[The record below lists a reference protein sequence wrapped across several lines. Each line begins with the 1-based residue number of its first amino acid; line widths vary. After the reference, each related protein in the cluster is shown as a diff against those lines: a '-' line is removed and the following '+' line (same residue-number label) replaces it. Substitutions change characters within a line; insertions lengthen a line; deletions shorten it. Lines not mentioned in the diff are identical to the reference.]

1 MTLSLDS
8 KRRLTVVLV
17 LVFAAN
23 FLETA
28 VDASL
33 QALTAPGLA
42 QRIGAGFL
50 AMEPAFLF
58 DGHEHAEPFAIWGF
72 SLVYFIGFPVV
83 VALMLRAA
91 YRRSTEAYRSVVLS
105 IAWAY
110 LLSLPFYLAFPVPER
125 WWIPESQAT
134 LLPNRASGALIAAI
148 RPLSGINNSFPSFHA
163 SVSTA
168 LALLAQQGQ
177 FQFRYSL
184 TLVCIAVVLSTFV
197 LGIHWL
203 ADIVAGVMIGVLS
216 VVLTVAIGPGRQ
228 SVASLAESRK

>member
-1 MTLSLDS
+1 MTLSFDS
-8 KRRLTVVLV
+8 RRRLTVVLV

-23 FLETA
+23 YLETA
-28 VDASL
+28 ADASL

-72 SLVYFIGFPVV
+72 SLIYFIGFPVV
-83 VALMLRAA
+83 VALMLWAA

-148 RPLSGINNSFPSFHA
+148 RPLSAINNSFPSFHA
-163 SVSTA
+163 AVSTA

-177 FQFRYSL
+177 FQFRHSL
-184 TLVCIAVVLSTFV
+184 TLGCIAIVLSTFV

-203 ADIVAGVMIGVLS
+203 ADIAAGVMIGVLS
-216 VVLTVAIGPGRQ
+216 VVLTMAIGPGRR
-228 SVASLAESRK
+228 SVTSLAESRK